1 MEQEYIDIAQKILTD
16 NYNECYY
23 NADTDTATNVAAT
36 TNNNENIFL
45 LPIVTITEPTNAEIG
60 IIIMDDLKD
69 QDNILPGL
77 SRQEELGKGY
87 VTDSDGNESAFEHGI
102 EDL

>member
-1 MEQEYIDIAQKILTD
+1 M
-16 NYNECYY
+16 
-23 NADTDTATNVAAT
+23 
-36 TNNNENIFL
+36 NNKQNNLFL
-45 LPIVTITEPTNAEIG
+45 LGDVDKKNRLTPDLMLAVPKGRAETG
-60 IIIMDDLKD
+60 ELG
-69 QDNILPGL
+69 ILPGL

>member
-1 MEQEYIDIAQKILTD
+1 
-16 NYNECYY
+16 
-23 NADTDTATNVAAT
+23 
-36 TNNNENIFL
+36 
-45 LPIVTITEPTNAEIG
+45 
-60 IIIMDDLKD
+60 MDDSKD